1 LAQLHDPLF
10 IPTTEVSAGLAIESG
25 LYDRWRVALPDPAAY
40 RAAIDKHSLMVR
52 ARALGI
58 DVPASTFIESLTE
71 LDRLP
76 DGFQY
81 PVVLKARRS
90 RWFEGGR
97 WHEGGVHI
105 VRDAAQLRESVQ
117 APDFAGGCLIQEF
130 VPGHGEGLFFLVD
143 RGRIVARFAHR
154 RLREKPP
161 SGGVSVLSESVDP
174 DPTLLEASERLL
186 TDLEWH
192 GVAMVEYRRS
202 PTGRAVLMEI
212 NPRLWGSL
220 QLAIDAGVDFPRLM
234 VDLYSGKQVDAPT
247 GRANVKLRWL
257 LGDWDHLLIALRRRE
272 MRQAMDQTPLD
283 VIAAFF
289 KSFFDGSRLE
299 VLRRDDPA
307 PFFHELREWFRRL
320 LSPTRG

>member
-1 LAQLHDPLF
+1 MA
-10 IPTTEVSAGLAIESG
+10 
-25 LYDRWRVALPDPAAY
+25 
-40 RAAIDKHSLMVR
+40 R

-58 DVPASTFIESLTE
+58 DVPKSILIEDLAE
-71 LDRLP
+71 LDGLP

-97 WHEGGVHI
+97 WQEGGVRV
-105 VRDAAQLRESVQ
+105 VRDAAQLEDSARDSGFS
-117 APDFAGGCLIQEF
+117 AGCLIQEF
-130 VPGHGEGLFFLVD
+130 VPGHGEGLFFLAD
-143 RGRIVARFAHR
+143 RGQIVARFAHR

-161 SGGVSVLSESVDP
+161 SGGVSVLSESVSP
-174 DPTLLEASERLL
+174 DPALLEASERLL
-186 TDLEWH
+186 AELEWH
-192 GVAMVEYRRS
+192 GVAMVEFRRS

-234 VDLYSGKQVDAPT
+234 VDLYSGKRVDT
-247 GRANVKLRWL
+247 GPSRTGVKLRWL

-272 MRQAMDQTPLD
+272 MRKNLGRTPLG

-289 KSFFDGSRLE
+289 ASFFDGSRLE

-307 PFFHELREWFRRL
+307 PFFYELREWFR
-320 LSPTRG
+320 